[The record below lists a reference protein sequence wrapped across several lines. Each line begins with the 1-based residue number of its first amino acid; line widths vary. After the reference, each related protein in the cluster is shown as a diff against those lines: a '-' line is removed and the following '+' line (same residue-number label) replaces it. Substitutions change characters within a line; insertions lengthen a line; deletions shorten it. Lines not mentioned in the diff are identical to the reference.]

1 MAGETGLKPRLAALR
16 RWVAQERIQR
26 AAVSVVLVLGA
37 AGMALTGWRLWP
49 GGAGLIAPT
58 PDFTVYED
66 VDERKETFFGFFLP
80 LVELRNGEIL
90 ELRGELQRLHDQVN
104 PLSDR
109 QQRRVEQVAAD
120 YGLEEFDI
128 ASEEDWNTLLR
139 RVDVVPPSLAL
150 AQAANESAW
159 GTSRF
164 AREGNN
170 YYGHWC
176 FVAGCGLV
184 PDSRPEGARHE
195 VAAFDSALHSVQRYI
210 RNLNSHEAYTELRL
224 KREQL
229 RDNGQ
234 PITGLELAEG
244 LGRYSER
251 GEAYIEE
258 LQSMIRF
265 NNLDELDEVV
275 LLQSAT
281 D

>member
-1 MAGETGLKPRLAALR
+1 MAGEIGLKPRLAALR
-16 RWVAQERIQR
+16 RWVGQEHIQR
-26 AAVSVVLVLGA
+26 VAVSVVLVAGA
-37 AGMALTGWRLWP
+37 AGMTVTGWRLWP
-49 GGAGLIAPT
+49 GGLVGPT
-58 PDFTVYED
+58 PDFTIYED
-66 VDERKETFFGFFLP
+66 TEERKETFFGFFLP
-80 LVELRNGEIL
+80 LVELRNEEIL
-90 ELRGELQRLHDQVN
+90 ELRGELQRLREQRDS
-104 PLSDR
+104 LSSR

-120 YGLEEFDI
+120 YGLDEFDI
-128 ASEEDWNTLLR
+128 AAEQDWNTLLR

-184 PDSRPEGARHE
+184 PDSRPEGASHE

-210 RNLNSHEAYTELRL
+210 RNLNSHEAYTQLRL

-229 RDNGQ
+229 RRSGQ

-265 NNLDELDEVV
+265 NNLDELDEMA
-275 LLQSAT
+275 LLQTSAE
-281 D
+281 

>member
-1 MAGETGLKPRLAALR
+1 MAGETGLKSRLAAMR
-16 RWVAQERIQR
+16 RWAMQEQVQTV
-26 AAVSVVLVLGA
+26 AVSLVLVVGA
-37 AGMALTGWRLWP
+37 IGLAATAWRMWP
-49 GGAGLIAPT
+49 IEPVPPA

-66 VDERKETFFGFFLP
+66 IEARKEVFFGYFLP
-80 LVELRNGEIL
+80 LVELRNEEIL
-90 ELRGELQRLHDQVN
+90 DLRGELQRLHGQKDS
-104 PLSDR
+104 LSAR
-109 QQRRVEQVAAD
+109 QQRRVEQVAGD
-120 YGLEEFDI
+120 YGMETFDV
-128 ASEEDWNTLLR
+128 AAEPDWNTLLR
-139 RVDVVPPSLAL
+139 RVDIVPPSLAL

-184 PDSRPEGARHE
+184 PDSRVEGARHE

-210 RNLNSHEAYTELRL
+210 RNLNSHEAYTQLRS

-229 RDNGQ
+229 REEGD
-234 PITGLELAEG
+234 PITGLDLAEG
-244 LGRYSER
+244 LERYSER

-275 LLQSAT
+275 MRQEQSE
-281 D
+281 

>member
-1 MAGETGLKPRLAALR
+1 MAGETGLKSRLKALR
-16 RWVAQERIQR
+16 RWAMQEKIQKM
-26 AAVSVVLVLGA
+26 AVSAVLVVGA
-37 AGMALTGWRLWP
+37 TGMALTGCRLWP
-49 GGAGLIAPT
+49 VAPAPPA

-66 VDERKETFFGFFLP
+66 IEERKDVFFGYFLP
-80 LVELRNGEIL
+80 LVELRNEEIL
-90 ELRGELQRLHDQVN
+90 ELRAELQQLYGRVGS
-104 PLSDR
+104 LSGR
-109 QQRRVEQVAAD
+109 QQSRVEQVAAD
-120 YGLEEFDI
+120 YGVEDFNIAEE
-128 ASEEDWNTLLR
+128 ADWKTLIR

-176 FVAGCGLV
+176 FVAGCGLI
-184 PDSRPEGARHE
+184 PDSRLEGANHE

-210 RNLNSHEAYTELRL
+210 RNLNSHEAYTQLRL

-229 RDNGQ
+229 RDSGR

-251 GEAYIEE
+251 GDAYIEE
-258 LQSMIRF
+258 LRAMIRF
-265 NNLDELDEVV
+265 NNLDELDEMVM
-275 LLQSAT
+275 LQSAQE
-281 D
+281 